1 MVKNRKNKKFSLVC
15 KQKMNLYNTKNIP
28 CAHCPSFVEIK
39 KYQRRL
45 HLLTG
50 CGCLTHP
57 IICSK
62 CRRGR
67 IDREFLNRLTCK
79 WCGKEGFC
87 ASFHEKQNLC
97 MNSKWDFEFWSR
109 CQKKYRYIIDK
120 SPMIRRYLENWMS
133 FYQVHRLHVSW
144 SPRFESQNTYSSSN
158 PHTISIWTFMLGF
171 YRSWI
176 QSQLSQ
182 NLSQTQGKISDLC
195 FDTILF
201 SGFFRKLKTTT
212 FARLVIRNL
221 FGSYPQTWKT
231 RALMMKI
238 HARILANFKTLFEI
252 SSGC

>member
-1 MVKNRKNKKFSLVC
+1 MLFSP
-15 KQKMNLYNTKNIP
+15 TNIP
-28 CAHCPSFVEIK
+28 CANCSLFVGIHRD
-39 KYQRRL
+39 QRRL

-67 IDREFLNRLTCK
+67 KDREFLNRLTCR

-97 MNSKWDFEFWSR
+97 RSSKWDFEFWSACR
-109 CQKKYRYIIDK
+109 KKYQSIIGE
-120 SPMIRRYLENWMS
+120 SPMIRLYIENWMT
-133 FYQVHRLHVSW
+133 FLQVRRLNVTWTPH
-144 SPRFESQNTYSSSN
+144 FDSQNA
-158 PHTISIWTFMLGF
+158 ISIWTFMLGF
-171 YRSWI
+171 FRSWI

-182 NLSQTQGKISDLC
+182 NLSQNLSQTQGKISVLC
-195 FDTILF
+195 FDTRLF

-221 FGSYPQTWKT
+221 FGSCLQTRQT
-231 RALMMKI
+231 RTLMMKI
-238 HARILANFKTLFEI
+238 HAKILANFAALFEI
-252 SSGC
+252 SSKC

>member
-1 MVKNRKNKKFSLVC
+1 MKLFSP
-15 KQKMNLYNTKNIP
+15 TNIP
-28 CAHCPSFVEIK
+28 CAHCSSFVEISEH
-39 KYQRRL
+39 QRRL

-87 ASFHEKQNLC
+87 ASFNEKQKLC
-97 MNSKWDFEFWSR
+97 MSSMWDFEFWSAY
-109 CQKKYRYIIDK
+109 QKKYKSIIDK

-133 FYQVHRLHVSW
+133 FYQVRRLNVTW
-144 SPRFESQNTYSSSN
+144 TPRFDSQNTYSSSN
-158 PHTISIWTFMLGF
+158 PHAISIWTFMQGF
-171 YRSWI
+171 FRSWI

-182 NLSQTQGKISDLC
+182 TPSQTQWKISVLC

-221 FGSYPQTWKT
+221 FGSCPQTRQT
-231 RALMMKI
+231 RALMMRI

-252 SSGC
+252 SSNS